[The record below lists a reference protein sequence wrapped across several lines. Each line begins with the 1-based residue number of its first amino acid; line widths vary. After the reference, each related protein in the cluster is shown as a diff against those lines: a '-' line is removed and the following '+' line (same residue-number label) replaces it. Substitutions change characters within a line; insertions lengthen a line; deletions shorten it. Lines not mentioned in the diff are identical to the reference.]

1 MRVDS
6 AALHL
11 VPVLLGQ
18 VGALQL
24 PLFQESNSK
33 WATTNA
39 GDKPLISS
47 PLLQEQVKAENLLD
61 RARQLYK
68 IAELGEDE
76 YNHPTRVIGSKGT
89 TYLFSCSRNK
99 HNQLTIPCS

>member
-11 VPVLLGQ
+11 APVLLGQ
-18 VGALQL
+18 VSALQL

-33 WATTNA
+33 WPSTNA
-39 GDKPLISS
+39 GEKPLINS

-89 TYLFSCSRNK
+89 THLFPYSRNDHK
-99 HNQLTIPCS
+99 QLTIPCS